1 MQNTWKFYYNCKII
15 PEKNFKVDNLETYL
29 GTLTT
34 DTITAETQ
42 ALAPMYIKHDLNLFL
57 KIDKTQALLNF
68 FSNANNLNYVSI
80 QNKDDSSPVYYFV
93 LHKTWTAKD
102 TVSLILLMDTVNTFT
117 AERNNFVISNRTLVN
132 REHKDRLK
140 REVNW
145 KDVLTIINGVEYRLN
160 PSPVGLNPLDYYCS
174 IYNNDDVNKV
184 IVRKYD
190 ENGTLTNE
198 YAGTELGIA
207 WIGADWWYQL
217 QDTEGE
223 TVIRIK
229 ISEYLTQYN
238 AGQYITVE
246 MGQAFSYDG
255 SEHKMLESKARDV
268 RIVRLI
274 DLYSE
279 GLNPIL
285 YKSEVENIEG
295 DNLNWYLVYKNQNT
309 PTDSLD
315 NPVDCFLCSDNAM
328 SVKGITN
335 VYEVAVADISDSDNR
350 IYLQQDNANSKVY
363 YSIDGTNFIP
373 LNNPMPQT
381 YGMYLNFYF
390 VKSGAKFKIYWG
402 IQNTIEANDT
412 FSLVAPVEIDN
423 IEKIKIVGGT
433 ELFKTSSSITKDTLI
448 STIEAYTSIDI
459 TTAEYLVGILGIN
472 SVNKTDPK
480 IIKIIK
486 LPYCPTFYNST
497 SGSLGSGEWEYDSGN
512 GMPKLI
518 DLDTQFFNTISPST
532 NPLGPIL
539 NVSEDEIYLGIDRDD
554 FFESKLYHSD
564 YYLPKFVY
572 DSFGFNFALERV
584 STDRDI
590 TNFKINF
597 VATGTIHSHFLFE
610 FENYECPT
618 YASEDYYK
626 VLNVARNNEITI
638 YNQQFLNYLRAG
650 YNYDVKS
657 KQRTEAGT
665 WIATTLSTVGAIAS
679 FASTPATGGMGTI
692 AGISLATTAIGSF
705 TSSIITT
712 ANAEANIEA
721 KMAQLKQQATSVEG
735 ADDVDLMSYYTGN
748 KAKFVLYRMSPKM
761 QKAMADVFYYTGYI
775 GGVMKLPNF
784 NNRYWFNYVSCE
796 LQLEQVI
803 NIPDNCLEDL
813 KNRYKIG
820 ITVMHSHEG
829 NYDWNREKENWETNL
844 V

>member
-29 GTLTT
+29 GTLTY
-34 DTITAETQ
+34 DTLTGDTE
-42 ALAPMYIKHDLNLFL
+42 ALAPMYIKHDLNLFI
-57 KIDKTQALLNF
+57 KFDKTQGLLNF
-68 FSNANNLNYVSI
+68 FNNANNLNYVSI
-80 QNKDDSSPVYYFV
+80 QNKDDSYPVYYFV
-93 LHKTWTAKD
+93 LHKTWTAKN
-102 TVSLILLMDTVNTFT
+102 TVSLVLLMDTVNTFT

-145 KDVLTIINGVEYRLN
+145 KDVLTIITGIEYRLN
-160 PSPVGLNPLDYYCS
+160 PSPVGLTPLDYS
-174 IYNNDDVNKV
+174 AEIFNSDDVNK
-184 IVRKYD
+184 IIIRKYD
-190 ENGTLTNE
+190 ENGTLINE
-198 YAGTELGIA
+198 YAGTSISIQYASLDYWYELV
-207 WIGADWWYQL
+207 
-217 QDTEGE
+217 DTEGE
-223 TVIRIK
+223 TLFRIK
-229 ISEYLTQYN
+229 VSDYLSQYN
-238 AGQYITVE
+238 LGQFITVE
-246 MGQAFSYDG
+246 MQQAFLYDG

-274 DLYSE
+274 DLYPE
-279 GLNPIL
+279 GLTPIL
-285 YKSEVENIEG
+285 YMSEVEKIAG
-295 DNLNWYLVYKNQNT
+295 DNQDWYLIYKNQND
-309 PTDSLD
+309 PSDSLL
-315 NPVDCFLCSDNAM
+315 NPVDCFLCAGTPV

-335 VYEVAVADISDSDNR
+335 VYEYKNTDISDSYNR
-350 IYLQQDNANSKVY
+350 IYLRVDNPYSQVY
-363 YSIDGTNFIP
+363 YSYNGTDFFS
-373 LNNPMPQT
+373 LMDKANNPN
-381 YGMYLNFYF
+381 LNAYF
-390 VKSGAKFKIYWG
+390 VKNGANFDLYYGLSGFDSNNLFPTGKSKLTGIQKIRFVGGKKIYY
-402 IQNTIEANDT
+402 
-412 FSLVAPVEIDN
+412 
-423 IEKIKIVGGT
+423 
-433 ELFKTSSSITKDTLI
+433 TSNALTDATLI
-448 STIEAYTSIDI
+448 TTIQTYSYTDI
-459 TTAEYLVGILGIN
+459 
-472 SVNKTDPK
+472 SVNETTVDISGISNVDKTDPK

-486 LPYCPTFYNST
+486 LPYCPTYYDED
-497 SGSLGSGEWEYDSGN
+497 SGTLGSGEWEYDN
-512 GMPKLI
+512 TMDMPKLI
-518 DLDTQFFNTISPST
+518 NLDTQFFNTITPST

-539 NVSEDEIYLGIDRDD
+539 NVSNDDIEVGIDRND

-572 DSFGFNFALERV
+572 DSFGFNFALEKV
-584 STDRDI
+584 NTNGDI

-597 VATGTIHSHFLFE
+597 IATGTIHSHFLFE

-618 YASEDYYK
+618 YANEDYYK

-650 YNYDVKS
+650 YNYEVKA

-665 WIATTLSTVGAIAS
+665 WIATALSTVGAIAS
-679 FASTPATGGMGTI
+679 FVSTPYTGGMGAV
-692 AGISLATTAIGSF
+692 AGISLATTAVGTF
-705 TSSIITT
+705 TSSVIKT

-748 KAKFVLYRMSPKM
+748 KAKFVLYRLSPKM
-761 QKAMADVFYYTGYI
+761 QKAMSDVFYYTGYI

-796 LQLEQVI
+796 LQLEEVI

-829 NYDWNREKENWETNL
+829 SYDWNREKENWETNL